1 MTPTEKYLQHLDDIF
16 QQEPEFYSHKSALE
30 GVPDVTAI
38 VYRDVPEKGYIT
50 AFTYG
55 LSLVKHPDWE
65 LGRPELC
72 ISVASSDLNWGL
84 VAGYIANQLRG
95 ECPFAY
101 GETINFGQPI
111 TADSAMDAFFIFA
124 PSTITAGDYL
134 NVDIGLD
141 YNINI
146 AGLYPMYATELGLY
160 EKTGLEGFWN
170 HPGYDNYSISRAP
183 IA

>member
-1 MTPTEKYLQHLDDIF
+1 MTPSEKYLQHLDDIF
-16 QQEPEFYSHKSALE
+16 EQEPEFYSHESAIK
-30 GVPDVTAI
+30 GAPDITAI
-38 VYRDVPEKGYIT
+38 VYKDVPEKGYIT

-65 LGRPELC
+65 NGRPELC
-72 ISVASSDLNWGL
+72 ISVASPHLNWAM

-101 GETINFGQPI
+101 GETIHFGQPI
-111 TADSAMDAFFIFA
+111 AADSTMDAFFIFA
-124 PSTITAGDYL
+124 PSTIEADDYL
-134 NVDIGLD
+134 DINIGLD

-146 AGLYPMYATELGLY
+146 AGLYPIYSSELGLY
-160 EKTGLEGFWN
+160 EKIGLQEFWM
-170 HPGYDNYSISRAP
+170 HPDYDNYSIDRAP